1 MLSAPRYLRRLA
13 SDFRGLAMRSLM
25 GDEAT
30 CGSAATTSP
39 TQSDAWLRQL
49 ASERESLIEAR
60 KKAVRQHRAVSLIDA
75 RLREITTEL
84 LREAK

>member
-1 MLSAPRYLRRLA
+1 
-13 SDFRGLAMRSLM
+13 MRFLM
-25 GDEAT
+25 GDADT
-30 CGSAATTSP
+30 SGSAETTAPLPNS
-39 TQSDAWLRQL
+39 AWRQQL
-49 ASERESLIEAR
+49 VSERESLIEAR